1 MLCHSFRRSLSA
13 FALSLLFAG
22 SLAHADIRVPL
33 ADFRQVIP
41 APPENDSPAGMAD
54 LETVLNVQ
62 KWRTP
67 EQIKEAKRVDKQSA
81 FGFARPVLGEWY
93 RSGDFPEVKAII
105 DELGNRANQVCE
117 AAKKHWD
124 RPRPYQR
131 DPRVEPVTG
140 RPGNASYPSGH
151 SFGATMWAIIYAE
164 AFPEYA
170 KEFDE
175 QAHRAMWGRVMAGVH
190 FPTDTTAGYQLAHAV
205 GAEML
210 KDPEVKRKIRTI
222 REVIDRKWP
231 KAE

>member
-1 MLCHSFRRSLSA
+1 MRRHSFRHSLFAVLLSVA
-13 FALSLLFAG
+13 FAGGLV
-22 SLAHADIRVPL
+22 HADVRVPS
-33 ADFRQVIP
+33 ADFSKIIP
-41 APPENDSPAGMAD
+41 APPADDSPAGMAD

-62 KWRTP
+62 KSRTE
-67 EQIKEAKRVDKQSA
+67 EQIKEAKRVDSQSA

-93 RSGDFPEVKAII
+93 RSEDFPEVKEMIH
-105 DELGNRANQVCE
+105 ELAHAANEVCE
-117 AAKKHWD
+117 AAKKHWN

-151 SFGATMWAIIYAE
+151 SFGATFWSIIYAE

-175 QAHRAMWGRVMAGVH
+175 QAQRAMWGRVIAGVH
-190 FPTDTTAGYQLAHAV
+190 YPTDTTAGYILAHAV
-205 GAEML
+205 GEKML
-210 KDPEVKRKIRTI
+210 QDPEVKKKIRKIREEI
-222 REVIDRKWP
+222 ERKRP